1 MRVVVIGAGVIGLS
15 TALCIHERYR
25 SVLPSLDMRV
35 YADRFTPLTNTDVAA
50 GLCQPYLS
58 DPRNPQEADWNQQTF
73 DYLLSRVHSPNAAN
87 VGLALVSGYNLFHE
101 AIPDPSWK
109 NTVLGFRTLT
119 PRDLD
124 MFPDYSYG
132 WFNTSLIV
140 EGRRYLQW
148 LTERLTERGVK
159 FFQKKV
165 ESFEEV
171 ARGGADVIINCT
183 GVWAGS
189 LQPDPLLQ
197 PGRGQIIK
205 IEDASGTSVRG
216 ASQISGNW
224 HLKETRRTKKHD
236 SSKHSLWWW
245 WWWLFLNTAKHGY
258 GETRGTEELSNMHT
272 SSHRSELWDWDW
284 SPGNLVSEP
293 VCVDIIHVASH
304 CVDAP
309 WMKHFIITHD
319 PEKGI
324 YKSPYI
330 IPGIQAV
337 TLGGI
342 FQLGNWSEVNNIQD
356 HNTIWE
362 GCCRLEPTLQDAK
375 IVAELTGL
383 RPVRPQIRLE
393 RERLRFASSNTEV
406 IHNYGH
412 GGYGLTIHWGCALE
426 AAKLFGKILEERKLL
441 KMPPPHL

>member
-15 TALCIHERYR
+15 SALCIHERYH

-58 DPRNPQEADWNQQTF
+58 DPKNPQEADWNRQTF
-73 DYLLSRVHSPNAAN
+73 DHLLSRVHSPNAAN
-87 VGLALVSGYNLFHE
+87 MGLALVSGYNLFHE
-101 AIPDPSWK
+101 PIP
-109 NTVLGFRTLT
+109 
-119 PRDLD
+119 
-124 MFPDYSYG
+124 
-132 WFNTSLIV
+132 
-140 EGRRYLQW
+140 
-148 LTERLTERGVK
+148 
-159 FFQKKV
+159 
-165 ESFEEV
+165 V

-205 IEDASGTSVRG
+205 
-216 ASQISGNW
+216 
-224 HLKETRRTKKHD
+224 
-236 SSKHSLWWW
+236 
-245 WWWLFLNTAKHGY
+245 
-258 GETRGTEELSNMHT
+258 
-272 SSHRSELWDWDW
+272 
-284 SPGNLVSEP
+284 
-293 VCVDIIHVASH
+293 
-304 CVDAP
+304 VDAP
-309 WMKHFIITHD
+309 WMKHFIITHE

-330 IPGIQAV
+330 IPGIQSV

-342 FQLGNWSEVNNIQD
+342 FQLGNWSELNNTQD

-362 GCCRLEPTLQDAK
+362 GCCRLEPTLKEAK

-393 RERLRFASSNTEV
+393 REQLRFASLNTEV

-426 AAKLFGKILEERKLL
+426 AAKLFGQVLEERKLL
-441 KMPPPHL
+441 RMPPPHL

>member
-15 TALCIHERYR
+15 SALCIHERYH

-50 GLCQPYLS
+50 GLCQPYLL
-58 DPRNPQEADWNQQTF
+58 DPKNPQEADWNQKTF
-73 DYLLSRVHSPNAAN
+73 DYLLSHVHSPNAAN
-87 VGLALVSGYNLFHE
+87 MGLALVSGYNLFHE
-101 AIPDPSWK
+101 PIPDPCWK

-124 MFPDYSYG
+124 VFPDYSYG

-171 ARGGADVIINCT
+171 ARGGVDIIINCT

-205 IEDASGTSVRG
+205 
-216 ASQISGNW
+216 
-224 HLKETRRTKKHD
+224 
-236 SSKHSLWWW
+236 
-245 WWWLFLNTAKHGY
+245 
-258 GETRGTEELSNMHT
+258 
-272 SSHRSELWDWDW
+272 
-284 SPGNLVSEP
+284 
-293 VCVDIIHVASH
+293 
-304 CVDAP
+304 VDAP
-309 WMKHFIITHD
+309 WMKHFIITHE

-330 IPGIQAV
+330 IPGIQTV

-342 FQLGNWSEVNNIQD
+342 FQLGNWSEVNNTRD

-362 GCCRLEPTLQDAK
+362 GCCRLVPTLKDAK

-383 RPVRPQIRLE
+383 RPVRSQIRLE
-393 RERLRFASSNTEV
+393 REQLRFASSNTEV

-426 AAKLFGKILEERKLL
+426 VANLFGKILEERKLL
-441 KMPPPHL
+441 STPPPHL